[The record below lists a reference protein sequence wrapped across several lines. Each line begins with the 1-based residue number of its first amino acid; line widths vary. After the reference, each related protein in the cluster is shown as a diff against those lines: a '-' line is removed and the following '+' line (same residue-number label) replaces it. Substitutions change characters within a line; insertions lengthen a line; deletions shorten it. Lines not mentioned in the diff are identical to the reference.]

1 MKDFDSA
8 YILNLLK
15 QINDTVQAAHPDEDD
30 DVGAIVW
37 NACLAIEEELKK
49 AV

>member
-1 MKDFDSA
+1 MKNFNIDE
-8 YILNLLK
+8 IKTLLQ

-37 NACLAIEEELKK
+37 NNCLSIAEELGITL
-49 AV
+49 